1 MQKIMFQSLAANCS
15 TYKFIDVILYLM
27 IIYVHLKSKKK
38 INISH
43 NDITEVQRKNNQ
55 EQTISRNIKKYC
67 KIKTMKVTQK
77 L

>member
-1 MQKIMFQSLAANCS
+1 MQKIMFQYLAANCS
-15 TYKFIDVILYLM
+15 TYKFIDVSLYLM
-27 IIYVHLKSKKK
+27 IIYAHLKSKKK
-38 INISH
+38 NTSH